1 MARVVVP
8 GGVLAYRRDLR
19 RKGGAYAAAG
29 AASIAVIGAL
39 LVMLPGRVPGLL
51 GFALIIGACPL
62 LVAFGVPLTAT
73 VTSIGIGV
81 VASLGLW
88 FAVGQ
93 FAAYRATQRS
103 VADWRDWWS
112 NVWPLALAMA
122 LGGGAGFALFALS
135 VL

>member
-8 GGVLAYRRDLR
+8 GGVVAYRRNLR
-19 RKGGAYAAAG
+19 RKGGAYAAAAAAVVAVVG
-29 AASIAVIGAL
+29 ASLIV
-39 LVMLPGRVPGLL
+39 LPGRITGLL

-62 LVAFGVPLTAT
+62 LVAFGVPLTAS
-73 VTSIGIGV
+73 VSSVGIGV
-81 VASLGLW
+81 VLSLCLW

-112 NVWPLALAMA
+112 NVWPLGLAMT
-122 LGGGAGFALFALS
+122 LGGGAGFLLFALG